1 MFRLASVPHLHPKG
15 REVLYREANYNYN
28 HYNLPF
34 SHIMIIVI
42 ISNEDMLKFGKALKA
57 FSNERKFTF

>member
-1 MFRLASVPHLHPKG
+1 MFRLASVPHLHPKR
-15 REVLYREANYNYN
+15 RELVANYDYN
-28 HYNLPF
+28 HYNLPC